1 MDNISN
7 NQIPVV
13 NCKTIKKETE
23 MDPQNTFVPTHR
35 VRISSFGNDASS
47 DVFLDFHQIWY
58 RKTSEIKSL
67 DFPTYIANEQ
77 IWSQT
82 MVIVVPL
89 NFKELKLIVKEKIQY
104 FSIGTSS
111 ILPREINMKK
121 TKITYADW
129 KF

>member
-47 DVFLDFHQIWY
+47 DVFLDFHQI
-58 RKTSEIKSL
+58 
-67 DFPTYIANEQ
+67 
-77 IWSQT
+77 
-82 MVIVVPL
+82 
-89 NFKELKLIVKEKIQY
+89 
-104 FSIGTSS
+104 
-111 ILPREINMKK
+111 
-121 TKITYADW
+121 
-129 KF
+129 